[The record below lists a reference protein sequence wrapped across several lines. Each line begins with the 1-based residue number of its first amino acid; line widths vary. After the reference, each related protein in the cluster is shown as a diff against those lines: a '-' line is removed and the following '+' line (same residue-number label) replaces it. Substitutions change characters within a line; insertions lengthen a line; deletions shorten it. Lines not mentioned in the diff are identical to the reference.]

1 MFMVDSFV
9 DEVNSGDERRALV
22 ALRAHLAETLLIAPP
37 QAVAALGARLQ
48 MVLAK
53 LALLEGSGVE
63 GSTVDDL
70 AAARVARRS
79 GAADSASAGKR
90 SQPRRSDRGDRAG

>member
-1 MFMVDSFV
+1 MAGSFI
-9 DEVNSGDERRALV
+9 DEVNSGDERRALE
-22 ALRAHLAETLLIAPP
+22 ALRAHLADTLLVAPP

-53 LALLEGSGVE
+53 LAALDGRGVE
-63 GSTVDDL
+63 GSKIDEL

-79 GAADSASAGKR
+79 GAAASASSSKR
-90 SQPRRSDRGDRAG
+90 SQPRRSSGSNRTG